1 MLYTCIKYPLTGP
14 VYIFC
19 LQRFSSIFVPT
30 VCAVLYLLFYFTG
43 VPKLPESD
51 EISEED
57 IRDLDRVAGLFKLS
71 HLQTICTNILTE
83 QDFLNPSIGTYL
95 NDLTGANMKKIF
107 FNQPDIADV
116 KFNVDGK
123 HAIMLL

>member
-1 MLYTCIKYPLTGP
+1 MPNS
-14 VYIFC
+14 V
-19 LQRFSSIFVPT
+19 
-30 VCAVLYLLFYFTG
+30 TG

-51 EISEED
+51 DIIEAD
-57 IRDLDRVAGLFKLS
+57 IRELDRVAGVFKLS

-116 KFNVDGK
+116 KFHVDGK
-123 HAIMLL
+123 YTILSGLQSK

>member
-1 MLYTCIKYPLTGP
+1 MISKDTHL
-14 VYIFC
+14 V
-19 LQRFSSIFVPT
+19 FSIS
-30 VCAVLYLLFYFTG
+30 FTG
-43 VPKLPESD
+43 VPKLPDSD

-116 KFNVDGK
+116 KFNVDG
-123 HAIMLL
+123 